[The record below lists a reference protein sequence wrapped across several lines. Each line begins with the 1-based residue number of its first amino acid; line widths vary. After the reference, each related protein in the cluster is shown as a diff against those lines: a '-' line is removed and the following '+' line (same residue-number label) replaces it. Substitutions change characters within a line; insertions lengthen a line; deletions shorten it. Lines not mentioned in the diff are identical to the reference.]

1 MWIRT
6 MNEQNCAG
14 QICTTGTFCMR
25 PALFAEPQHCVHADS
40 VLNVAEALASGN
52 TLVRCEEIVP
62 LLTLVAQF
70 LIFLVLLAHLCV
82 FLCHR
87 RRSAHVAMPS
97 GAKSKLSCG
106 NEGAEWGANADN
118 CSAQTVIPENMKK
131 LTISLSVLMSIGLIC
146 YILNIFFA
154 RVISP
159 LVNLDAFTIEYFVF
173 PISLALQSM
182 AYGSSAPVLYFCK

>member
-14 QICTTGTFCMR
+14 QICSTGTFCMR
-25 PALFAEPQHCVHADS
+25 PALFSEPQHCVHADS
-40 VLNVAEALASGN
+40 VLNVSEALASGN

-87 RRSAHVAMPS
+87 RRSAHFAMS
-97 GAKSKLSCG
+97 GGAKSKLSCG

-118 CSAQTVIPENMKK
+118 SSAQTDCNSNAKYVQHQQQRAQHGDRSFGQQMLLDQPLELNHP
-131 LTISLSVLMSIGLIC
+131 LIMMQNTAT
-146 YILNIFFA
+146 YHQ
-154 RVISP
+154 P
-159 LVNLDAFTIEYFVF
+159 Y
-173 PISLALQSM
+173 
-182 AYGSSAPVLYFCK
+182 